1 MDCYNSSAHFANFQ
15 VRSSLNCSQKDQ
27 WFAPKKTVVCSRSP
41 AVNRLLLCS
50 LGGEGEGGEDEGGEG
65 DEDEV
70 GEGGGDVHPVVIFR
84 VFGTSA
90 PRSFSGLLLGSPEVK
105 K

>member
-1 MDCYNSSAHFANFQ
+1 M
-15 VRSSLNCSQKDQ
+15 
-27 WFAPKKTVVCSRSP
+27 VCSRSP

-50 LGGEGEGGEDEGGEG
+50 LGGEGEGGEG

-84 VFGTSA
+84 WFGTSA
-90 PRSFSGLLLGSPEVK
+90 PRSFSGLFLGSPEVK